1 MGFKLRPYIINVILN
16 SFMVS
21 NHEIN
26 FGILYPIDDIDLIDL
41 HTTCNKSFKIYKKY
55 NCYFDFC
62 ICLQADLYTSQKL

>member
-41 HTTCNKSFKIYKKY
+41 Y
-55 NCYFDFC
+55 NV
-62 ICLQADLYTSQKL
+62 